1 MTQVEIFFSDLIP
14 EKQDE
19 LLAAVG
25 VDSPEEMNWDT
36 FAVSVCDFEEEA
48 DDYCEGCRHLGETT
62 CAGSANGCFER

>member
-1 MTQVEIFFSDLIP
+1 MKQVEIFFSDLVP

-36 FAVSVCDFEEEA
+36 FAVAVCDFEEDDTEEEGYIDPRYRDDNA
-48 DDYCEGCRHLGETT
+48 DC
-62 CAGSANGCFER
+62 